1 MINNLVTSNLRDW
14 VQAERTLLA
23 ISSRTFKLIQEQ
35 PLRLLV
41 KKIWALL
48 LTKI

>member
-14 VQAERTLLA
+14 VQAVRTLLA